1 MRILN
6 LTQHPCSSEQADLGV
21 IEPRGEGQKA
31 LVQNLLTF
39 ETPPSGEELTRRA
52 RALRHVALGN
62 KISRVMIGG
71 APFFMAPLEE
81 ALLQEGFI
89 VLYAFSKREVIEQE
103 LEDGQVKKTAIFKQ
117 VGWVE
122 AQDRYKS

>member
-6 LTQHPCSSEQADLGV
+6 LTQHPCSPEQEKLGV

-31 LVQNLLTF
+31 LIQRLLTF
-39 ETPPSGEELTRRA
+39 NYPPSGAEMSRRA
-52 RALRHVALGN
+52 RALRDVALEN

-81 ALLQEGFI
+81 ALMSEGFT
-89 VLYAFSKREVIEQE
+89 VLYAFSQREVVEQV
-103 LEDGQVKKTAIFKQ
+103 LEDGSIKKTAIFKH